1 MKGYEK
7 LADKDAITKEYMQDN
22 EIFADAFNFYMYD
35 GDQIIDPDRLR
46 PLDTTSIALP
56 FGDDSVAKPV
66 QKYRDVMKLLTA
78 MTDDEAAYVI
88 YGIEVQSKKHFAMPV
103 RNMLY
108 DAVQY
113 SDQIEKTTRK
123 HRKNKDRSASSDEF
137 LSGFYRNDK
146 LIPVVTLV
154 IYFGS
159 DKWDAPKSV
168 YDMFSVRD
176 KRILKYTQN
185 YKINLIEP
193 ASIPDEDFAKLRT
206 ELSQVLKYVKYS
218 ADKNKLKEIVDED
231 EVYSNI
237 SRRTA
242 NMINVV
248 TGSDFKIDNGK
259 EKINM
264 CEAIKGMREDA
275 RIESARD
282 ANTETARK
290 VLALGKLSF
299 DEIAAIYNLTLEEVK
314 KLAEE
319 K

>member
-1 MKGYEK
+1 
-7 LADKDAITKEYMQDN
+7 
-22 EIFADAFNFYMYD
+22 
-35 GDQIIDPDRLR
+35 
-46 PLDTTSIALP
+46 
-56 FGDDSVAKPV
+56 
-66 QKYRDVMKLLTA
+66 
-78 MTDDEAAYVI
+78 
-88 YGIEVQSKKHFAMPV
+88 
-103 RNMLY
+103 
-108 DAVQY
+108 
-113 SDQIEKTTRK
+113 
-123 HRKNKDRSASSDEF
+123 
-137 LSGFYRNDK
+137 
-146 LIPVVTLV
+146 
-154 IYFGS
+154 
-159 DKWDAPKSV
+159 
-168 YDMFSVRD
+168 MFSVRD

-218 ADKNKLKEIVDED
+218 ADKKKLKEIVDED

-242 NMINVV
+242 NMINIV

-275 RIESARD
+275 RMEGRNEGLIAGRNEGLIAGRNEGLITGRTEGLIEGARD
-282 ANTETARK
+282 ANIETARK